1 MKNTEHSKTASP
13 LEAHNM
19 KEMTIRN
26 SVQKLECEKRQKIIE
41 KQRSYFVR
49 QHSRDENEIKQ
60 ILLRLQQETH
70 HDDLEVSTLT
80 SKIKFFVQAFYYN

>member
-1 MKNTEHSKTASP
+1 MMKNTDRHGLKPSVS
-13 LEAHNM
+13 LEVHNM

-26 SVQKLECEKRQKIIE
+26 SVEKLECEKRQKIIE

-60 ILLRLQQETH
+60 ILLRLQLEQETN
-70 HDDLEVSTLT
+70 HDQAEDSTLY
-80 SKIKFFVQAFYYN
+80 SKA